1 MESIQLTNAQVLKA
15 EKRFLRSKFAEL
27 HKLKTKFQDGQYY
40 FRGIWRSNTQWILS
54 TTLEKN
60 TEFFLMDIGPRGN
73 SMKGNDPV
81 GLPAKEPLNIQLIK
95 IADLNYDERIFRP
108 MKTGDPIDYM
118 FSSDGGIYPATNYMV
133 IGDPGIGKSTQ
144 TLDIL
149 VKIQKT
155 DPNKKVLFIS
165 GEMNQID
172 MYGYVNRYPGF
183 GQIPTL
189 FLCDY
194 LDDNPKEVI
203 EKTLDQ
209 GWDIVLIDSFI
220 EVQESVQA
228 ANNLSRTY
236 AEKWMID
243 QMVHNNKGN
252 NSENR
257 FTTFLAIQQVTKGG
271 NFVGS
276 NKLKHNTTGM
286 IELRFS
292 SEFSGDRY
300 AKVTKNRRGF
310 KYERIY
316 FSLDK
321 PESVE
326 YDMKRL
332 ERDEEIRKRLQK
344 EKEILLNEEE
354 RFNQVFGITASLNE
368 PVMEDE

>member
-1 MESIQLTNAQVLKA
+1 MEPIQLTNAQVLKA
-15 EKRFLRSKFAEL
+15 EKRFLRSKYSNQ
-27 HKLKTKFQDGQYY
+27 HKLKSRFNETDLL
-40 FRGIWRSNTQWILS
+40 FRGLWRSNTQWILS
-54 TTLEKN
+54 NNTAKN
-60 TEFFLMDIGPRGN
+60 PEFFLVPMAASPTKNKPAPIEQ
-73 SMKGNDPV
+73 KTPV
-81 GLPAKEPLNIQLIK
+81 NIQLVK
-95 IADLNYDERIFRP
+95 IADINYDDRIFRP
-108 MKTGDPIDYM
+108 MKTGDAIDYM
-118 FSSDGGIYPATNYMV
+118 FSSEGGIYPATNYMV

-149 VKIQKT
+149 AKIHRN
-155 DPNKKVLFIS
+155 DPTKKVLFIS

-172 MYGYVNRYPGF
+172 MYGYVKRYPVF

-194 LDDNPKEVI
+194 LDDNPLQVI
-203 EKTLDQ
+203 EQTLNQ

-257 FTTFLAIQQVTKGG
+257 FTSFLAIQQVTKGG

-292 SEFSGDRY
+292 SEFSGDRF

-332 ERDEEIRKRLQK
+332 ERDEEIRKRLAK
-344 EKEILLNEEE
+344 EKEILLSEEE
-354 RFNQVFGITASLNE
+354 RFNQIFGVKAQMEE
-368 PVMEDE
+368 PLIEE

>member
-15 EKRFLRSKFAEL
+15 EKRFLRSRFADQ
-27 HKLKTKFQDGQYY
+27 HRLKTKFQDGEYY
-40 FRGIWRSNTQWILS
+40 FRGIWRSNVQWILS
-54 TTLEKN
+54 SSLEKN
-60 TEFFLMDIGPRGN
+60 TEFFLVDMGPRGKTMQG
-73 SMKGNDPV
+73 SDPV
-81 GLPAKEPLNIQLIK
+81 GSPKAPVNIQLVK

-118 FSSDGGIYPATNYMV
+118 FSSDGGLYPATNYMV

-149 VKIQKT
+149 AKIQKI
-155 DPNKKVLFIS
+155 DPTKKVLFIS

-172 MYGYVNRYPGF
+172 MYGYVNRYPVF

-194 LDDNPKEVI
+194 LDDNPLEVI
-203 EKTLDQ
+203 EQTLNQ
-209 GWDIVLIDSFI
+209 GWDVVLIDSFI

-243 QMVHNNKGN
+243 QMVYNNKGN
-252 NSENR
+252 NAENR
-257 FTTFLAIQQVTKGG
+257 FTSFLAIQQVTKGG

-300 AKVTKNRRGF
+300 AKVTKNRRGY

-321 PESVE
+321 LESVE
-326 YDMKRL
+326 YDLKRL
-332 ERDEEIRKRLQK
+332 ERDEEIRKRLAK
-344 EKEILLNEEE
+344 EKEILLSEEE
-354 RFNQVFGITASLNE
+354 RFNQIFGSKSELGE
-368 PVMEDE
+368 PILED